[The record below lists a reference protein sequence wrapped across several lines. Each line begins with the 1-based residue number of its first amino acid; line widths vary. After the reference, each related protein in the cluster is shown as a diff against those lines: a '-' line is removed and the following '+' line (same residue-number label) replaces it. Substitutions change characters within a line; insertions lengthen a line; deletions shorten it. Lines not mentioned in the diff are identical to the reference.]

1 MSSMWTRAQST
12 NPENDEPRYLEDL
25 EPLEAALQD
34 AVSESVLLEEPR
46 NQEELQQ
53 FVIEER
59 LRV

>member
-12 NPENDEPRYLEDL
+12 TPENDEPRYLEDL
-25 EPLEAALQD
+25 ERLEAALQD